1 MTIAHQPKN
10 SIVLLQGLVAFDSEK
25 QDESEAE
32 VGGFAIKRVLGEE
45 EMEVVGGGGEV
56 ERRMGRRTG
65 RRAVERRRRRRRRK
79 GIGRKRGE
87 ASSAVGEEER
97 VME

>member
-1 MTIAHQPKN
+1 M
-10 SIVLLQGLVAFDSEK
+10 AFDLEK
-25 QDESEAE
+25 QEKSQAE
-32 VGGFAIKRVLGEE
+32 VGGLSMKRDGRGVVGEE

-65 RRAVERRRRRRRRK
+65 RRAVERRMRGI

-87 ASSAVGEEER
+87 AIGAVREEKR